1 MLHIDNNDLV
11 KLAKYKESMILQDTC
26 INMVKRIMCP
36 QIVSLQVV
44 RYFVLAGRGRAGGF
58 ALTAGSIRGINR
70 YIDEYTENTSHER
83 VLQTHEEKSPIHVVR
98 PLPLH
103 LCRALWDRKSSPSRS
118 SYLFT
123 MLPSSSTSTAFW
135 L

>member
-58 ALTAGSIRGINR
+58 CTHRRVDPGYKSI
-70 YIDEYTENTSHER
+70 Y
-83 VLQTHEEKSPIHVVR
+83 
-98 PLPLH
+98 
-103 LCRALWDRKSSPSRS
+103 
-118 SYLFT
+118 
-123 MLPSSSTSTAFW
+123 
-135 L
+135 